1 MIIYFSD
8 FGLFLFDVISDIV
21 NGVYTIEEG
30 HPIWGGVIIGL
41 VFVPMA
47 VLVAFIGF
55 WNCYVAK
62 THVKRISLIIILPI
76 IAPVIVVV
84 ATPVYVL
91 YVAYVSARRVLQP
104 NYFSRTL
111 PKLLGAVREGG
122 CHGQFADVLRMLE
135 AVLEANMQAITGDWL
150 SGYVRSRASLFHSFY
165 RLW

>member
-1 MIIYFSD
+1 M
-8 FGLFLFDVISDIV
+8 
-21 NGVYTIEEG
+21 YTIEEG

-76 IAPVIVVV
+76 IAPVIVVF

-91 YVAYVSARRVLQP
+91 YVAYVSARRVIQP
-104 NYFSRTL
+104 KYFSRTL

-150 SGYVRSRASLFHSFY
+150 SGYVRSRASFFIAFIDVVKVVIK
-165 RLW
+165 LW

>member
-1 MIIYFSD
+1 M
-8 FGLFLFDVISDIV
+8 
-21 NGVYTIEEG
+21 YTIEEG

-76 IAPVIVVV
+76 IAPVIVVF

-91 YVAYVSARRVLQP
+91 YVAYVSARRVIQP
-104 NYFSRTL
+104 KYFSRTL

-122 CHGQFADVLRMLE
+122 CYGQFADVLRMLE

-150 SGYVRSRASLFHSFY
+150 SGYVRSRASFFIAFIDVVKVVIK
-165 RLW
+165 LW

>member
-1 MIIYFSD
+1 M
-8 FGLFLFDVISDIV
+8 
-21 NGVYTIEEG
+21 NTIEEG

-47 VLVAFIGF
+47 LLVAFIGF

-62 THVKRISLIIILPI
+62 THVKRISLIIILPL
-76 IAPVIVVV
+76 IAPVIVIF

-104 NYFSRTL
+104 KYFSRTL

-135 AVLEANMQAITGDWL
+135 AVLEANMQAITGDL
-150 SGYVRSRASLFHSFY
+150 MYAVT
-165 RLW
+165 